1 MGRATRWIQ
10 RFDGERLTPMAEMAA
25 ASHVALAVSPVTV
38 RGRFGEDRAWLAIMA
53 IITAIEFCWW
63 AVVWTS
69 GFAPAPY
76 VLTYLALAFAGL
88 ACVLSLRALTGMLAA
103 SSNWWSILAAT
114 TLIGTGASL
123 FLPLKYAIPQIVPF
137 WLDQPVAQAERVIFA
152 TDPWLQLDRLLGWAA
167 VPIDCL
173 YGLWLPLQS
182 LFLFTVLT
190 QPASAAKSR
199 SLIAYVLAWF
209 LLGVVAAILFSS
221 AGPLFYDRVLGGT
234 DFATLRETLQHR
246 GAWVAL
252 GESDK
257 MWASLAS
264 GRPSIVAGISAVPS
278 IHVAVSVWM
287 FLAVRR
293 MAPALAPYALVYSI
307 VIWVGSVQLGW
318 HYVVDGLVGALGML
332 GIWVLSD
339 KLQRHVEAFF

>member
-1 MGRATRWIQ
+1 M
-10 RFDGERLTPMAEMAA
+10 
-25 ASHVALAVSPVTV
+25 
-38 RGRFGEDRAWLAIMA
+38 
-53 IITAIEFCWW
+53 
-63 AVVWTS
+63 
-69 GFAPAPY
+69 
-76 VLTYLALAFAGL
+76 LTYLALAFAGL

-114 TLIGTGASL
+114 TLIGIGASL

-167 VPIDCL
+167 VPIDGL
-173 YGLWLPLQS
+173 YGLWLPVQS

-190 QPASAAKSR
+190 QPASAAKSH
-199 SLIAYVLAWF
+199 SLIAYLLAWF

-307 VIWVGSVQLGW
+307 VIWLGSVQLGW

-339 KLQRHVEAFF
+339 KLQQYVEALF

>member
-1 MGRATRWIQ
+1 
-10 RFDGERLTPMAEMAA
+10 MAEMAA

-38 RGRFGEDRAWLAIMA
+38 RGRFGEDRAWLAVMA

-63 AVVWTS
+63 AVVWTA

-103 SSNWWSILAAT
+103 SSNRWSILAAT

-152 TDPWLQLDRLLGWAA
+152 TDPWLQLDRLLGWAS

-173 YGLWLPLQS
+173 YGLWLPVQS

-293 MAPALAPYALVYSI
+293 MAPALALYALVYSI

>member
-1 MGRATRWIQ
+1 MFIPDFSQWQSPARTRP
-10 RFDGERLTPMAEMAA
+10 RAA
-25 ASHVALAVSPVTV
+25 AV
-38 RGRFGEDRAWLAIMA
+38 RIGEDRPWLTLMA
-53 IITAIEFCWW
+53 AVTAVELAWW
-63 AVVWTS
+63 AAVWLM
-69 GFAPAPY
+69 GQAPAPY
-76 VLTYLALAFAGL
+76 LFTYVGLSFGGLGSAL
-88 ACVLSLRALTGMLAA
+88 VVRALLFPRAA
-103 SSNWWSILAAT
+103 APNWWSVIPAT
-114 TLIGTGASL
+114 LLVAIGASL

-137 WLDQPVAQAERVIFA
+137 WLDQPIAQAERMIFA

-167 VPIDCL
+167 VPIDGL
-173 YGLWLPLQS
+173 YGLWLPVQS

-307 VIWVGSVQLGW
+307 VIWLGSVQLGW
-318 HYVVDGLVGALGML
+318 HYVVDGLVGALGIL

-339 KLQRHVEAFF
+339 KLQQYVEALF